1 MSVQNLFL
9 VVFRDR
15 NQHIKVDAEPTHS
28 NLSEWNPWLEFGLS
42 HSRFQLEC
50 SNSKPLDPT
59 CSEFRILVSKSLATV
74 FVDREDI

>member
-1 MSVQNLFL
+1 MSVQNLSL
-9 VVFRDR
+9 VVFRDG

-28 NLSEWNPWLEFGLS
+28 NLSEWNLWLELLS
-42 HSRFQLEC
+42 HSRCQLEC

-59 CSEFRILVSKSLATV
+59 RSEFRILMSKSLATV